1 MFQSQDILY
10 IVLAFCA
17 LWITAFMCWLI
28 WQVAM
33 ILKNVNDTMAEAREK
48 IVKIEE
54 AITAIK
60 SKFEKATVG
69 LSFLGDG
76 IRRVVEYVMDRREEK
91 LERRAEE
98 FEKKER
104 KERKIKKLAVE
115 E

>member
-33 ILKNVNDTMAEAREK
+33 ILKNVNDTMTEAREK
-48 IVKIEE
+48 MAKIEE
-54 AITAIK
+54 AITAIRG
-60 SKFEKATVG
+60 KFEKATIG

-76 IRRVVEYVMDRREEK
+76 IRKLVEYVI
-91 LERRAEE
+91 
-98 FEKKER
+98 EKKVE
-104 KERKIKKLAVE
+104 KKSKKIADADE
-115 E
+115 F

>member
-33 ILKNVNDTMAEAREK
+33 ILKNVNDTMTEAREK
-48 IVKIEE
+48 MAKIEE
-54 AITAIK
+54 AITAIRG
-60 SKFEKATVG
+60 KFEKATIG

-76 IRRVVEYVMDRREEK
+76 IRKLVEYVI
-91 LERRAEE
+91 
-98 FEKKER
+98 EKKVE
-104 KERKIKKLAVE
+104 KKSKKIADADEL
-115 E
+115 

>member
-33 ILKNVNDTMAEAREK
+33 ILKNVNDTMTEAREK
-48 IVKIEE
+48 IGKIEE
-54 AITAIK
+54 AITAIRG
-60 SKFEKATVG
+60 KFEKATVG

-76 IRRVVEYVMDRREEK
+76 IRRLVEYVMDKREAK
-91 LERRAEE
+91 LERQAEE
-98 FEKKER
+98 IEKKE
-104 KERKIKKLAVE
+104 KKSKKIV
-115 E
+115 

>member
-33 ILKNVNDTMAEAREK
+33 ILKNVNDTMSEAREK
-48 IVKIEE
+48 MAKIEE
-54 AITAIK
+54 AITAIRG
-60 SKFEKATVG
+60 KFEKATVG

-76 IRRVVEYVMDRREEK
+76 IRKLVEYVI
-91 LERRAEE
+91 
-98 FEKKER
+98 EKKIE
-104 KERKIKKLAVE
+104 KKSKKIADADEL
-115 E
+115 